1 MSEYFCGFNKV
12 ITLRLAKIHDMK
24 KITTFLLGLSA
35 PFYFA
40 QQAGDLVS
48 AEQKLDLTP
57 QGVVNFIANNLG
69 EQNAP
74 DFVSYLNSF
83 NVGLKGYKITYYT
96 KNEKNVLV
104 KATGLL
110 MYPKVGFKLST
121 VVSDHGT
128 TDSRHNVPSN
138 FKGALTA
145 GFVVELSYVLNGYI
159 LMAPDYVGMGT
170 GEGTHPYVDY
180 ATEAGATIDFI
191 TAANKALA
199 QLNVKRYDEYFLA
212 GYSQGAHAAMSTLKR
227 LSISNPNNIQ
237 FKYAYM
243 GDGPYDFSGVTLQK
257 GVLEKDI
264 YPFTAFLANV
274 LHSCNTTG
282 YQTYNTG
289 ISEVISAEYLDK
301 YNYHVVQ
308 DNGGL
313 LWGPV
318 IWRKLFTSSFVND
331 VTNNP
336 NNKLRQCMKPKDVYD
351 WYNKTPMTLGHSTV
365 DLAIPPENTSK
376 TIDVQRGYYPWWDL
390 NKYKLDSFYWG
401 PIGHVGGIVPFT
413 LASNAKFNTL
423 RSGGLLNQWA
433 IAGSIF
439 GKQSAATP
447 SETASLF
454 PSQIKPDL
462 GNMQLVEITDFNQ
475 EKAASRS
482 ANERS
487 LSSLK
492 DGVYLLKV
500 SENNENKML
509 PYIKSTPKE
518 IPENEIIQ
526 SESKGI
532 LQLKIDQEE
541 LSAVYIFDENKTLIR
556 TVTKEQYQQ
565 NGGISLQDLETKNYI
580 FEVATPFYNLQFNK
594 AISNPTSE
602 NTTDIFT
609 QNRQIKV
616 KASNDIKSINI
627 YSISGAQIVQQEI
640 NKPIFES
647 RSLEP
652 GVYVVQVTLA
662 NGKVINKKIKL

>member
-282 YQTYNTG
+282 YQTYNTD
-289 ISEVISAEYLDK
+289 ISEVISAEYLDR

-318 IWRKLFTSSFVND
+318 IWRKLFTTSFVND

-447 SETASLF
+447 SETAFLS

-565 NGGISLQDLETKNYI
+565 NGGISLRDLETKNYI

-652 GVYVVQVTLA
+652 GAYVVQVTLA
-662 NGKVINKKIKL
+662 NGKVISKKIKL

>member
-1 MSEYFCGFNKV
+1 
-12 ITLRLAKIHDMK
+12 MK
-24 KITTFLLGLSA
+24 KITTFLLSLTA

-40 QQAGDLVS
+40 QQAGDVIS

-57 QGVVNFIANNLG
+57 QGVISFIASNLG
-69 EQNAP
+69 NQDAP
-74 DFVSYLNSF
+74 EFASYLNSF

-96 KNEKNVLV
+96 KNENNVLV

-110 MYPKVGFKLST
+110 MYPNVQFKLST

-170 GEGTHPYVDY
+170 GDGVHPYVDY

-191 TAANKALA
+191 TAANKVLT
-199 QLNVKRYDEYFLA
+199 QLNIKRYDEYFLA

-227 LSISNPNNIQ
+227 LSISNPNNIK

-243 GDGPYDFSGVTLQK
+243 GDGPYDFSGVTLNK

-264 YPFTAFLANV
+264 YPFTSFLANV
-274 LHSCNTTG
+274 LHTCNNTG
-282 YQTYNTG
+282 YKTYSND

-318 IWRKLFTSSFVND
+318 IWRNLFTANFVSD

-336 NNKLRQCMKPKDVYD
+336 NNKLRQCLKPKDVYD

-401 PIGHVGGIVPFT
+401 PIGHVGGILPFT

-423 RSGGLLNQWA
+423 RSGGLLNEWA
-433 IAGSIF
+433 IAGSVF
-439 GKQSAATP
+439 GRQSTEKS
-447 SETASLF
+447 SEKPIVLS
-454 PSQIKPDL
+454 SQIKPDL
-462 GNMQLVEITDFNQ
+462 GTMKLTEITDFNQ
-475 EKAASRS
+475 EKAKSRT
-482 ANERS
+482 ADNRN
-487 LSSLK
+487 LATLK

-500 SENNENKML
+500 SENNKDKII
-509 PYIKSTPKE
+509 PYIKNTPQKVN
-518 IPENEIIQ
+518 ENEIIQ
-526 SESKGI
+526 SATPSV
-532 LQLKIDQEE
+532 LQLKVDQAE
-541 LSAVYIFDENKTLIR
+541 LSSVNIFDENKTLI
-556 TVTKEQYQQ
+556 KSISKKQYHEA
-565 NGGISLQDLETKNYI
+565 GGINVEDLENKNYT
-580 FEVATPFYNLQFNK
+580 FEVVTPYYNLQFDK
-594 AISNPTSE
+594 AVGGKPFSE
-602 NTTDIFT
+602 NNADIFS
-609 QNRQIKV
+609 QKQQIIA
-616 KASNDIKSINI
+616 KAGSDIKNISI
-627 YSISGAQIVQQEI
+627 YSISGSLVIQQEV
-640 NKPIFES
+640 NKPLFES
-647 RSLEP
+647 RSLES
-652 GVYVVQVTLA
+652 GIYLIQIILS
-662 NGKVINKKIKL
+662 NGKVINKKVKL

>member
-1 MSEYFCGFNKV
+1 
-12 ITLRLAKIHDMK
+12 MK
-24 KITTFLLGLSA
+24 KITTFLLSLTA

-40 QQAGDLVS
+40 QQAGDVVS

-57 QGVVNFIANNLG
+57 QGVINFIANNLG
-69 EQNAP
+69 DQNAP
-74 DFVSYLNSF
+74 EFANYLNSF
-83 NVGLKGYKITYYT
+83 NIGLKGYKITYYT
-96 KNEKNVLV
+96 KNENNVLV

-110 MYPKVGFKLST
+110 MYPNVPFKLST

-170 GEGTHPYVDY
+170 GDGTHPYVDY

-191 TAANKALA
+191 TAANKVLA
-199 QLNVKRYDEYFLA
+199 QLNIKRYDEYFLA

-227 LSISNPNNIQ
+227 LSISNPGNIK

-243 GDGPYDFSGVTLQK
+243 GDGPYDFSGVTLNK

-264 YPFTAFLANV
+264 YPFTSFLANV
-274 LHSCNTTG
+274 LHTCNNTG
-282 YQTYNTG
+282 YKTYNND

-318 IWRKLFTSSFVND
+318 IWRKLFTTSFVND
-331 VTNNP
+331 VTNNS
-336 NNKLRQCMKPKDVYD
+336 NNKLRLCMKPKDVYD

-376 TIDVQRGYYPWWDL
+376 TIEVQRGYYPWWDL

-401 PIGHVGGIVPFT
+401 PLGHVGGILPFT

-423 RSGGLLNQWA
+423 RSGGLLNEWA

-439 GKQSAATP
+439 GKQPEKTSENP
-447 SETASLF
+447 SLLS
-454 PSQIKPDL
+454 SQIKPDL
-462 GNMQLVEITDFNQ
+462 GSMQLVEITDFNK
-475 EKAASRS
+475 EKAQSRT
-482 ANERS
+482 ADDQN
-487 LSSLK
+487 LSTLK

-500 SENNENKML
+500 SENNENKII
-509 PYIKSTPKE
+509 PYIKNTPQE
-518 IPENEIIQ
+518 VTENEIVQ
-526 SESKGI
+526 SVNASL
-532 LQLKIDQEE
+532 LQLKVDQEE
-541 LSAVYIFDENKTLIR
+541 LTAVHIFDENKTMI
-556 TVTKEQYQQ
+556 KSISKKQYRET
-565 NGGISLQDLETKNYI
+565 GGINIQNLESKNYT
-580 FEVATPFYNLQFNK
+580 FEVVTPYYNLQFSK
-594 AISNPTSE
+594 SVGGTISSE
-602 NTTDIFT
+602 NSTNIYT
-609 QNRQIKV
+609 QRQQIV
-616 KASNDIKSINI
+616 AASTNDIKNITI
-627 YSISGAQIVQQEI
+627 YSISGSLIVQQNV
-640 NKPIFES
+640 NKPVFES
-647 RSLEP
+647 RNLES
-652 GVYVVQVTLA
+652 GVYLVQVTLS
-662 NGKVINKKIKL
+662 NERIISKKVKL

>member
-1 MSEYFCGFNKV
+1 
-12 ITLRLAKIHDMK
+12 MK
-24 KITTFLLGLSA
+24 KITTLFLGLAA
-35 PFYFA
+35 PFYFS

-57 QGVVNFIANNLG
+57 QGVANFIANNLG

-96 KNEKNVLV
+96 KNENNNLV

-110 MYPKVGFKLST
+110 MYPNVGFKLST

-159 LMAPDYVGMGT
+159 LMAPDYVGMGD
-170 GEGTHPYVDY
+170 GEGVHPYVDY
-180 ATEAGATIDFI
+180 ATEAGATLDFI
-191 TAANKALA
+191 TAANKALV
-199 QLNVKRYDEYFLA
+199 QLGVKRYDEYFLA

-227 LSISNPNNIQ
+227 LSISNPGNLK

-257 GVLEKDI
+257 GIIEKNI
-264 YPFTAFLANV
+264 YPFTAFIANV
-274 LHSCNTTG
+274 VNSCNNTG
-282 YQTYNTG
+282 YKIYNNN

-318 IWRKLFTSSFVND
+318 VWRKLFTDSFVNNA
-331 VTNNP
+331 TNDP
-336 NNKLRQCMKPKDVYD
+336 NHVLRQCLKPKDVYD

-390 NKYKLDSFYWG
+390 NKYKLESFYWG
-401 PIGHVGGIVPFT
+401 PLGHVGGILPFT

-423 RSGGLLNQWA
+423 RSGGLLNEWA
-433 IAGSIF
+433 IAGSVF
-439 GKQSAATP
+439 GKQSASTSSKP
-447 SETASLF
+447 HPLSS
-454 PSQIKPDL
+454 SQIKPDL
-462 GNMQLVEITDFNQ
+462 GTMQLIEITDFNK

-482 ANERS
+482 AVGRS

-500 SENNENKML
+500 SENSENKMI
-509 PYIKSTPKE
+509 PYIKNTPKE
-518 IPENEIIQ
+518 IAENEIVQ
-526 SESKGI
+526 SEINDI
-532 LQLKIDQEE
+532 LKLKIDQNE
-541 LSAVYIFDENKTLIR
+541 LSSVNIFDSNKTLIK
-556 TVTKEQYQQ
+556 TISKEQYQE
-565 NGGISLQDLETKNYI
+565 NGGISLQDLDHQNYT
-580 FEVATPFYNLQFNK
+580 FELVTPYYSLQFNK
-594 AISNPTSE
+594 AAGNRISESNG
-602 NTTDIFT
+602 DIFT
-609 QNRQIKV
+609 QSRQIKA
-616 KASNDIKSINI
+616 KASNGIKNISI
-627 YSISGAQIVQQEI
+627 YSISGSLILQQEV
-640 NKPIFES
+640 NNPQFES
-647 RSLEP
+647 RSLES
-652 GVYVVQVTLA
+652 GVYLVQMTLA
-662 NGKVINKKIKL
+662 NGKIINKKIKLTP

>member
-1 MSEYFCGFNKV
+1 
-12 ITLRLAKIHDMK
+12 MK
-24 KITTFLLGLSA
+24 KIATFLLSLTA

-40 QQAGDLVS
+40 QQAGDVVS

-57 QGVVNFIANNLG
+57 QGVINFIANNLG
-69 EQNAP
+69 GQNAP
-74 DFVSYLNSF
+74 EFADYLNSF
-83 NVGLKGYKITYYT
+83 NIGLKGYKITYYT
-96 KNEKNVLV
+96 KNENNVLV

-110 MYPKVGFKLST
+110 MYPNVPFKLST

-191 TAANKALA
+191 TAANKVLA
-199 QLNVKRYDEYFLA
+199 ELNIKRYDEYFLA

-227 LSISNPNNIQ
+227 LSISNPGNIK

-243 GDGPYDFSGVTLQK
+243 GDGPYDFSGLTLNK

-264 YPFTAFLANV
+264 YPFTSFLANV
-274 LHSCNTTG
+274 LHTCNNTG
-282 YQTYNTG
+282 YKTYNND

-301 YNYHVVQ
+301 YSYHVVQ

-318 IWRKLFTSSFVND
+318 IWRKLFTTSFVND

-401 PIGHVGGIVPFT
+401 PLGHVGGILPFT
-413 LASNAKFNTL
+413 LASNAKFNML
-423 RSGGLLNQWA
+423 RSGGLLNEWA

-439 GKQSAATP
+439 GKQSEKTAEKP
-447 SETASLF
+447 SLLS
-454 PSQIKPDL
+454 SQIKPDL
-462 GNMQLVEITDFNQ
+462 GSMQLVEITDFNK
-475 EKAASRS
+475 EKAQSRT
-482 ANERS
+482 ADDQN
-487 LSSLK
+487 LSDLK

-500 SENNENKML
+500 SENNENKII
-509 PYIKSTPKE
+509 PYIKNTPKE
-518 IPENEIIQ
+518 VAENEIIQ
-526 SESKGI
+526 SVNASI
-532 LQLKIDQEE
+532 LQLKVDQDE
-541 LSAVYIFDENKTLIR
+541 LTAVNIFDENKTLIR
-556 TVTKEQYQQ
+556 SISSKQYREA
-565 NGGISLQDLETKNYI
+565 GGINIQDLENKNYT
-580 FEVATPFYNLQFNK
+580 FEVVTPYYNLQFSK
-594 AISNPTSE
+594 SAGGILSPE
-602 NTTDIFT
+602 NSTDIYA
-609 QNRQIKV
+609 QKQQIV
-616 KASNDIKSINI
+616 ARSGNDIKKISI
-627 YSISGAQIVQQEI
+627 YTISGSLIVQQEI
-640 NKPIFES
+640 NKPVFES
-647 RSLEP
+647 GNLES
-652 GVYVVQVTLA
+652 GVYLVQVTLS
-662 NGKVINKKIKL
+662 NGKTISKKIKL

>member
-1 MSEYFCGFNKV
+1 M
-12 ITLRLAKIHDMK
+12 R
-24 KITTFLLGLSA
+24 KITTFLLGLTA
-35 PFYFA
+35 PFYFS
-40 QQAGDLVS
+40 QQAGDVVS

-57 QGVVNFIANNLG
+57 QGVINFISYNLG
-69 EQNAP
+69 DQDAP
-74 DFVSYLNSF
+74 EFASYLNSF

-96 KNEKNVLV
+96 KNENNVLV

-110 MYPKVGFKLST
+110 MYPNVPFKLST

-128 TDSRHNVPSN
+128 TDSRNNVPSN

-170 GEGTHPYVDY
+170 GDGVHPYVDY

-191 TAANKALA
+191 TAANKVLS
-199 QLNVKRYDEYFLA
+199 QQGIKRYDEYFLA

-227 LSISNPNNIQ
+227 LSISNPNNIK

-243 GDGPYDFSGVTLQK
+243 GDGPYDFSGVTLNK

-264 YPFTAFLANV
+264 YPFTSFLANV
-274 LHSCNTTG
+274 LHTCNNTG
-282 YQTYNTG
+282 YKTYNNN

-318 IWRKLFTSSFVND
+318 IWRKLFTTNFVND

-376 TIDVQRGYYPWWDL
+376 TIDVQRGYYAWWDL

-401 PIGHVGGIVPFT
+401 PLGHVGGILPFT

-423 RSGGLLNQWA
+423 RSGGLLNEWA

-439 GKQSAATP
+439 GKQSAEKT
-447 SETASLF
+447 SEKPVLLS
-454 PSQIKPDL
+454 SQIKPDL
-462 GNMQLVEITDFNQ
+462 GNMQLVEITDFNK
-475 EKAASRS
+475 EKAQSRTASEQ
-482 ANERS
+482 N
-487 LSSLK
+487 LSTLK

-500 SENNENKML
+500 SENNENKII
-509 PYIKSTPKE
+509 PYIKNTPKE
-518 IPENEIIQ
+518 VPENEIIQ
-526 SESKGI
+526 SANSSV
-532 LQLKIDQEE
+532 LQLKVNQDE
-541 LSAVYIFDENKTLIR
+541 LTVVNVFDENKTLI
-556 TVTKEQYQQ
+556 KSISQKQYREA
-565 NGGISLQDLETKNYI
+565 GGINVQDLENKNYT
-580 FEVATPFYNLQFNK
+580 FEVVTLYYNLQFSK
-594 AISNPTSE
+594 AIGGTLSSE
-602 NTTDIFT
+602 NNADIFT
-609 QNRQIKV
+609 QKQQIIA
-616 KASNDIKSINI
+616 KAGNDIKNISI
-627 YSISGAQIVQQEI
+627 YSISGALIVQQEV
-640 NKPIFES
+640 NRPQFES
-647 RSLEP
+647 RNLEP
-652 GVYVVQVTLA
+652 GIYLVQVTLS
-662 NGKVINKKIKL
+662 NGKVINKKVKL

>member
-1 MSEYFCGFNKV
+1 
-12 ITLRLAKIHDMK
+12 MK
-24 KITTFLLGLSA
+24 KITTFLLGITA

-40 QQAGDLVS
+40 QQAGDVVS

-57 QGVVNFIANNLG
+57 QGVINFISNNLG
-69 EQNAP
+69 DQDAP
-74 DFVSYLNSF
+74 EFAGYLNSF

-96 KNEKNVLV
+96 KNENNVLV

-110 MYPKVGFKLST
+110 MYPNVGFKLST

-128 TDSRHNVPSN
+128 TDSRNNVPSN

-170 GEGTHPYVDY
+170 GDGVHPYVDY

-191 TAANKALA
+191 TAANKVLG
-199 QLNVKRYDEYFLA
+199 QLGVKRYDEYFLA

-227 LSISNPNNIQ
+227 LSISNPNNIK

-243 GDGPYDFSGVTLQK
+243 GDGPYDFSGVTLNK

-264 YPFTAFLANV
+264 YPFTSFLANV
-274 LHSCNTTG
+274 LHTCNNTG
-282 YQTYNTG
+282 YKTYNSN

-318 IWRKLFTSSFVND
+318 IWRKLFTTSFVND

-401 PIGHVGGIVPFT
+401 PLGHVGGILPFT

-423 RSGGLLNQWA
+423 RSGGLLNEWA

-439 GKQSAATP
+439 GKQPAEKTSEKP
-447 SETASLF
+447 SLLS
-454 PSQIKPDL
+454 SQIKPDL
-462 GNMQLVEITDFNQ
+462 GSMQLVEITDFNKENTQ
-475 EKAASRS
+475 SRT
-482 ANERS
+482 ANERN
-487 LSSLK
+487 LSTLK

-500 SENNENKML
+500 SENNENKVI
-509 PYIKSTPKE
+509 PYIKNTPKE
-518 IPENEIIQ
+518 IAENEIVQ
-526 SESKGI
+526 SATSSL
-532 LQLKIDQEE
+532 LQLKVDQDE
-541 LSAVYIFDENKTLIR
+541 LTAVNIFDENKTLVKSISQ
-556 TVTKEQYQQ
+556 KQYREA
-565 NGGISLQDLETKNYI
+565 GGINVQDMENKNYI
-580 FEVATPFYNLQFNK
+580 FEVVTPYYNLQFNK
-594 AISNPTSE
+594 AIGSTLSAE
-602 NTTDIFT
+602 NMTDIYS
-609 QNRQIKV
+609 QRQQIIAKSV
-616 KASNDIKSINI
+616 NDIKNISI
-627 YSISGAQIVQQEI
+627 YSISGALIVQQEV
-640 NKPIFES
+640 NKPLFES
-647 RSLEP
+647 RNLES
-652 GVYVVQVTLA
+652 GVYLVQITLS
-662 NGKVINKKIKL
+662 NGKVINKKVKL

>member
-1 MSEYFCGFNKV
+1 
-12 ITLRLAKIHDMK
+12 MK
-24 KITTFLLGLSA
+24 KITTFLIGLTA

-110 MYPKVGFKLST
+110 MYPNVGFKLST

-145 GFVVELSYVLNGYI
+145 GFVMELSYVLNGYI

-170 GEGTHPYVDY
+170 GEGIHPYVDY

-227 LSISNPNNIQ
+227 LSVSNPDNIK

-243 GDGPYDFSGVTLQK
+243 GDGPYDMSETTLKK

-264 YPFTAFLANV
+264 YPFSSFLANV
-274 LHSCNTTG
+274 LHSCNNTG
-282 YQTYNTG
+282 YQTYTND
-289 ISEVISAEYLDK
+289 ISEVISAEYLDR

-318 IWRKLFTSSFVND
+318 IWRKLFTANFVND

-336 NNKLRQCMKPKDVYD
+336 NHTFRQCLKPKDVYD

-433 IAGSIF
+433 IAGSLF
-439 GKQSAATP
+439 GKQATATP
-447 SETASLF
+447 TEEPTLSS
-454 PSQIKPDL
+454 SQIKPDL
-462 GNMQLVEITDFNQ
+462 GNMQLLEITDFNK
-475 EKAASRS
+475 EKAVNRS
-482 ANERS
+482 AGERS
-487 LSSLK
+487 LSSLN

-500 SENNENKML
+500 LENNENKMI
-509 PYIKSTPKE
+509 PYIKATPKE
-518 IPENEIIQ
+518 IAENEIVQ
-526 SESKGI
+526 SENNAV
-532 LQLKIDQEE
+532 LKLKTNQDE
-541 LSAVYIFDENKTLIR
+541 LSAVYIFDEDKNLVKT
-556 TVTKEQYQQ
+556 VSKEQYRQT
-565 NGGISLQDLETKNYI
+565 GGISLQDLENKNYT
-580 FEVATPFYNLQFNK
+580 FEVATPFYNLQFTK
-594 AISNPTSE
+594 AISGQMPE
-602 NTTDIFT
+602 NNTDIFT

-616 KASNDIKSINI
+616 KANTDIKKISI
-627 YSISGAQIVQQEI
+627 YSISGALVIQQEV
-640 NKPIFES
+640 NKPVFES
-647 RSLEP
+647 SSLES
-652 GVYVVQVTLA
+652 GVYVVQLNLV
-662 NGKVINKKIKL
+662 NGKNIHKKVKL

>member
-1 MSEYFCGFNKV
+1 
-12 ITLRLAKIHDMK
+12 MK
-24 KITTFLLGLSA
+24 KITTFLLGLTA

-57 QGVVNFIANNLG
+57 QGVINFIANNLG

-74 DFVSYLNSF
+74 DFVGYLNGF

-96 KNEKNVLV
+96 KNENNVLV

-110 MYPKVGFKLST
+110 MYPNVGYKLST

-128 TDSRHNVPSN
+128 TDSRQNVPSN

-170 GEGTHPYVDY
+170 GDGVHPYVDY
-180 ATEAGATIDFI
+180 ATEAGATIDFV
-191 TAANKALA
+191 TAANKVLA
-199 QLNVKRYDEYFLA
+199 QLGVKRYDEYFLA

-227 LSISNPNNIQ
+227 LSVSNPSNLK

-274 LHSCNTTG
+274 LHSCNNTG
-282 YQTYNTG
+282 YKTYTND

-318 IWRKLFTSSFVND
+318 IWRKLFTNNFIND

-401 PIGHVGGIVPFT
+401 PIGHVGGIVPFV

-433 IAGSIF
+433 IAGSVF
-439 GKQSAATP
+439 GKQ
-447 SETASLF
+447 TASNPHTETTPLSS
-454 PSQIKPDL
+454 SQIQPDL
-462 GNMQLVEITDFNQ
+462 GNMELIEITDMNK
-475 EKAASRS
+475 EKATSKS
-482 ANERS
+482 ATDRS
-487 LSSLK
+487 LASLK

-500 SENNENKML
+500 SENNENKMI
-509 PYIKSTPKE
+509 PYIKNTPK
-518 IPENEIIQ
+518 IIAENEIVQ
-526 SESKGI
+526 SESNAVLK
-532 LQLKIDQEE
+532 LKINEDE
-541 LSAVYIFDENKTLIR
+541 LSSVYIFDADKNLVKTIS
-556 TVTKEQYQQ
+556 KEQYQE
-565 NGGISLQDLETKNYI
+565 NGGINLQDLENKSYT

-594 AISNPTSE
+594 ALDKGISGAIP
-602 NTTDIFT
+602 DIFT
-609 QNRQIKV
+609 QNRQIK
-616 KASNDIKSINI
+616 ARAHNGIKNISIYN
-627 YSISGAQIVQQEI
+627 ISGALILQQEI
-640 NKPIFES
+640 NKPEFTS
-647 RSLEP
+647 GDLEA
-652 GVYVVQVTLA
+652 GVYVIQATLS
-662 NGKVINKKIKL
+662 NGKTINKKVKL

>member
-1 MSEYFCGFNKV
+1 
-12 ITLRLAKIHDMK
+12 MK
-24 KITTFLLGLSA
+24 KITTFLLGLTA

-40 QQAGDLVS
+40 QQAGDVVS

-57 QGVVNFIANNLG
+57 QGVISFIANNLG
-69 EQNAP
+69 DQNAP
-74 DFVSYLNSF
+74 EFSNYLNGF

-96 KNEKNVLV
+96 KNENNVLV

-110 MYPKVGFKLST
+110 MYPNVPFKLST

-128 TDSRHNVPSN
+128 TDSRNNVPSN
-138 FKGALTA
+138 FKGTLTA

-170 GEGTHPYVDY
+170 GDGTHPYVDY

-191 TAANKALA
+191 TAANKVLA
-199 QLNVKRYDEYFLA
+199 QLNIKRYDEYFLA

-227 LSISNPNNIQ
+227 LSISNPNNIK

-243 GDGPYDFSGVTLQK
+243 GDGPYDFSGVTLNK

-264 YPFTAFLANV
+264 YPFTSFLANV
-274 LHSCNTTG
+274 LHTCNNTG
-282 YQTYNTG
+282 YKTYNNN

-318 IWRKLFTSSFVND
+318 IWRKLFTTSFVND

-336 NNKLRQCMKPKDVYD
+336 NNKLRLCMKPKDVYD

-376 TIDVQRGYYPWWDL
+376 TIEVQRGYYPWWDL

-401 PIGHVGGIVPFT
+401 PLGHVGGILPFT

-423 RSGGLLNQWA
+423 RSGGLLNEWA

-439 GKQSAATP
+439 GKQSTVKTTEQPALLT
-447 SETASLF
+447 
-454 PSQIKPDL
+454 SQIKPDL
-462 GNMQLVEITDFNQ
+462 GNMQLLDIKDFNT
-475 EKAASRS
+475 EKVQSRTAVDKNLS
-482 ANERS
+482 A
-487 LSSLK
+487 LK

-500 SENNENKML
+500 LENNENKII
-509 PYIKSTPKE
+509 PYIKNTPQE
-518 IPENEIIQ
+518 VAENEIVQ
-526 SESKGI
+526 SVNASV
-532 LQLKIDQEE
+532 LRLKVDQEE
-541 LSAVYIFDENKTLIR
+541 LTAVHIFDENKTLI
-556 TVTKEQYQQ
+556 KSISPKQYDEA
-565 NGGISLQDLETKNYI
+565 GGINVQDLENKNYT
-580 FEVATPFYNLQFNK
+580 FEVVTPYYNLQFNK
-594 AISNPTSE
+594 AVGGTPSAESN
-602 NTTDIFT
+602 TDIYA
-609 QNRQIKV
+609 QKQQIV
-616 KASNDIKSINI
+616 ARSASDIKNISIYN
-627 YSISGAQIVQQEI
+627 ISGALIIQQEV
-640 NKPIFES
+640 NKPLFES
-647 RSLEP
+647 RNLES
-652 GVYVVQVTLA
+652 GIYVVQATLS
-662 NGKVINKKIKL
+662 NGKMINKKVKL

>member
-1 MSEYFCGFNKV
+1 
-12 ITLRLAKIHDMK
+12 MK
-24 KITTFLLGLSA
+24 KITTFLLSLTAS
-35 PFYFA
+35 FYFA
-40 QQAGDLVS
+40 QQAGDVVS

-57 QGVVNFIANNLG
+57 QGVINFMANNLG

-74 DFVSYLNSF
+74 EFSSYLSSF

-96 KNEKNVLV
+96 KNENNILV

-110 MYPKVGFKLST
+110 MYPNVPFKLST

-128 TDSRHNVPSN
+128 TDSRYNVPSN

-170 GEGTHPYVDY
+170 GDGVHPYVDY

-191 TAANKALA
+191 TAANKVLA
-199 QLNVKRYDEYFLA
+199 QLNIKRYDEYFLA

-227 LSISNPNNIQ
+227 LSISNPDNIK

-243 GDGPYDFSGVTLQK
+243 GDGPYDFSGVTLNK
-257 GVLEKDI
+257 GILEKEF
-264 YPFTAFLANV
+264 YPFTSFVANV
-274 LHSCNTTG
+274 LNSCNNTG
-282 YQTYNTG
+282 YKTYNND

-318 IWRKLFTSSFVND
+318 IWRKLFTGSFVND

-336 NNKLRQCMKPKDVYD
+336 NNKLRQCLKPKDVYD

-401 PIGHVGGIVPFT
+401 PLGHVGGILPFT
-413 LASNAKFNTL
+413 LASNAKFNVL
-423 RSGGLLNQWA
+423 RSGGLLNEWA

-439 GKQSAATP
+439 GKQNAEKT
-447 SETASLF
+447 SEKPALF
-454 PSQIKPDL
+454 SSQIKPDL
-462 GNMQLVEITDFNQ
+462 GKMQLLEITDFNQ
-475 EKAASRS
+475 EKTQKKTADNRNLAT
-482 ANERS
+482 
-487 LSSLK
+487 LK

-500 SENNENKML
+500 LENNESKII
-509 PYIKSTPKE
+509 PYIKNTPKQVA
-518 IPENEIIQ
+518 ENEIIQ
-526 SESKGI
+526 SATPSV
-532 LQLKIDQEE
+532 LQLKVDQDE
-541 LSAVYIFDENKTLIR
+541 LSSVNIFDENKSLI
-556 TVTKEQYQQ
+556 KSISQKQYREA
-565 NGGISLQDLETKNYI
+565 GGIDVQDLENKNYT
-580 FEVATPFYNLQFNK
+580 FEVVTHYYNLQFSK
-594 AISNPTSE
+594 AIGGTSSSE
-602 NTTDIFT
+602 NNADIFA
-609 QNRQIKV
+609 QKQQIIA
-616 KASNDIKSINI
+616 KAGNGIKNISI
-627 YSISGAQIVQQEI
+627 YSISGSLILQQEI
-640 NKPIFES
+640 NQPLFES
-647 RSLEP
+647 RSLES
-652 GVYVVQVTLA
+652 GVYLVQITLS
-662 NGKVINKKIKL
+662 NGKVINKKVKL

>member
-1 MSEYFCGFNKV
+1 
-12 ITLRLAKIHDMK
+12 MK
-24 KITTFLLGLSA
+24 KITTFLLGLTA

-40 QQAGDLVS
+40 QQAGDVVS

-57 QGVVNFIANNLG
+57 QDVINFIANNLG

-74 DFVSYLNSF
+74 DFASYLNSF

-96 KNEKNVLV
+96 KNENNVLV

-110 MYPKVGFKLST
+110 MYPNVGYKLST

-128 TDSRHNVPSN
+128 TDSRQNVPSN

-170 GEGTHPYVDY
+170 GDGVHPYVDY
-180 ATEAGATIDFI
+180 ATEAGATIDFV
-191 TAANKALA
+191 TAANKVLA
-199 QLNVKRYDEYFLA
+199 QLGIKRYDEYFLA

-227 LSISNPNNIQ
+227 LSISNPTNLK

-243 GDGPYDFSGVTLQK
+243 GDGPYDFSGVTLNK
-257 GVLEKDI
+257 GVLEKDF
-264 YPFTAFLANV
+264 YPFTSFLANV
-274 LHSCNTTG
+274 LHTCNNTG
-282 YQTYNTG
+282 FKTYNTD

-318 IWRKLFTSSFVND
+318 IWKKLFTNNFIND
-331 VTNNP
+331 VTNNQ
-336 NNKLRQCMKPKDVYD
+336 NNKLRLCMKPKDVYD

-376 TIDVQRGYYPWWDL
+376 TIDVQRGYYAWWDL

-401 PIGHVGGIVPFT
+401 PIGHVGGILPFT

-439 GKQSAATP
+439 GKQAANNTDQETP
-447 SETASLF
+447 SLYS
-454 PSQIKPDL
+454 SQIKPQL
-462 GNMQLVEITDFNQ
+462 GNMELLEITDFNK
-475 EKAASRS
+475 EKAVSRS
-482 ANERS
+482 TANRS
-487 LSSLK
+487 LSSLE

-500 SENNENKML
+500 SENNESKMI
-509 PYIKSTPKE
+509 PYIKNTPKE
-518 IPENEIIQ
+518 VAENEIVQ
-526 SESKGI
+526 SESTA
-532 LQLKIDQEE
+532 LLKLKVNQDE
-541 LSAVYIFDENKTLIR
+541 LSSINIFDENKSLVK
-556 TVTKEQYQQ
+556 TVSKDQYQE
-565 NGGISLQDLETKNYI
+565 NGGISLQNLASQKYT
-580 FEVATPFYNLQFNK
+580 FEVVTSYYNLQFSK
-594 AISNPTSE
+594 SIGKPSE
-602 NTTDIFT
+602 NNADIFT
-609 QNRQIKV
+609 QNRQIK
-616 KASNDIKSINI
+616 ARANNDIKNISIYN
-627 YSISGAQIVQQEI
+627 ISGALILQQEV
-640 NKPIFES
+640 NALQFES
-647 RSLEP
+647 RGLES
-652 GVYVVQVTLA
+652 GVYVVQVTLS
-662 NGKVINKKIKL
+662 NGKTINKKVKL

>member
-1 MSEYFCGFNKV
+1 
-12 ITLRLAKIHDMK
+12 MK
-24 KITTFLLGLSA
+24 KITTFLIGLTA

-96 KNEKNVLV
+96 KNENNVLV

-110 MYPKVGFKLST
+110 MYPNVGFKLST

-227 LSISNPNNIQ
+227 LSISNPDNIK
-237 FKYAYM
+237 FRYAYM
-243 GDGPYDFSGVTLQK
+243 GDGPYDMSETTLKK

-264 YPFTAFLANV
+264 YPFSSFLANV
-274 LHSCNTTG
+274 LHSCNNTG
-282 YQTYNTG
+282 YQAYTND

-318 IWRKLFTSSFVND
+318 IWRKLFTTNFVND

-336 NNKLRQCMKPKDVYD
+336 NHKFRQCLKPKDVYD

-439 GKQSAATP
+439 GKQAATTP
-447 SETASLF
+447 KEEPTLSS
-454 PSQIKPDL
+454 SQIKPDL
-462 GNMQLVEITDFNQ
+462 GNMQLLEITDFNK
-475 EKAASRS
+475 EKTEKRS
-482 ANERS
+482 AGERS

-500 SENNENKML
+500 SENNENKII
-509 PYIKSTPKE
+509 PYIKATPKE
-518 IPENEIIQ
+518 IAENEIVQ
-526 SESKGI
+526 SENNAV
-532 LQLKIDQEE
+532 LKLKTDQEE
-541 LSAVYIFDENKTLIR
+541 LTAVYIFDENKNLVK
-556 TVTKEQYQQ
+556 TVSNEQYRET
-565 NGGISLQDLETKNYI
+565 GGISLQDLEGKNYT
-580 FEVATPFYNLQFNK
+580 FEVATPFYNLQFRK
-594 AISNPTSE
+594 AISGQITESN
-602 NTTDIFT
+602 TDIFT

-616 KASNDIKSINI
+616 KANSDIRNISI
-627 YSISGAQIVQQEI
+627 YSISGALVVQQEI
-640 NKPIFES
+640 NKPVFES
-647 RSLEP
+647 SSLES
-652 GVYVVQVTLA
+652 GVYVVQLTLT
-662 NGKVINKKIKL
+662 NGKIIHKKVKL

>member
-1 MSEYFCGFNKV
+1 
-12 ITLRLAKIHDMK
+12 MK
-24 KITTFLLGLSA
+24 KITTFLLSLTA

-40 QQAGDLVS
+40 QQAGDVVS

-69 EQNAP
+69 DQNAP
-74 DFVSYLNSF
+74 EFSNYLNSF
-83 NVGLKGYKITYYT
+83 NIGLKGYKITYYT
-96 KNEKNVLV
+96 KNENNVLV

-110 MYPKVGFKLST
+110 MYPNVPFKLST

-128 TDSRHNVPSN
+128 TDSRNNVPSN

-191 TAANKALA
+191 TAANKVLA
-199 QLNVKRYDEYFLA
+199 QLNIKRYDEYFLA

-227 LSISNPNNIQ
+227 LSISNPNNIK

-243 GDGPYDFSGVTLQK
+243 GDGPYDFSGVTLNK

-264 YPFTAFLANV
+264 YPFTSFLANV
-274 LHSCNTTG
+274 LHTCNNTG
-282 YQTYNTG
+282 YKTYNND

-301 YNYHVVQ
+301 YNYHVIQ

-318 IWRKLFTSSFVND
+318 LWRKLFTTSFVND
-331 VTNNP
+331 VTNNL
-336 NNKLRQCMKPKDVYD
+336 NNKLRLCMKPKDVYD
-351 WYNKTPMTLGHSTV
+351 WYNKTPMTLGHSTI

-401 PIGHVGGIVPFT
+401 PLGHVGGILPFT

-423 RSGGLLNQWA
+423 RSGGLLNEWA

-439 GKQSAATP
+439 GKQSVETTTEKP
-447 SETASLF
+447 SFLS
-454 PSQIKPDL
+454 SQIKPEL
-462 GNMQLVEITDFNQ
+462 GTMQLVEITDFNK
-475 EKAASRS
+475 EKAQSRMAGDYS
-482 ANERS
+482 S

-500 SENNENKML
+500 SENNENTII
-509 PYIKSTPKE
+509 PYIKNTPKE
-518 IPENEIIQ
+518 VAENEIVQ
-526 SESKGI
+526 SMNASV
-532 LQLKIDQEE
+532 LQLKVNQDE
-541 LSAVYIFDENKTLIR
+541 LTAVNIFDENKTLVKSISQ
-556 TVTKEQYQQ
+556 KQYHEA
-565 NGGISLQDLETKNYI
+565 GGINIQDLENKNYT
-580 FEVATPFYNLQFNK
+580 FEVVTPYYNLQFSK
-594 AISNPTSE
+594 AVGGTLSPE
-602 NTTDIFT
+602 NSTDIYT
-609 QNRQIKV
+609 QRQQIVAKS
-616 KASNDIKSINI
+616 SNDIKNISI
-627 YSISGAQIVQQEI
+627 YSISGALIIQQEV
-640 NKPIFES
+640 NKPVFES
-647 RSLEP
+647 RNLDP
-652 GVYVVQVTLA
+652 GVYLVQITLS
-662 NGKVINKKIKL
+662 NGKVINKKVKL

>member
-1 MSEYFCGFNKV
+1 
-12 ITLRLAKIHDMK
+12 MK
-24 KITTFLLGLSA
+24 KITTFLIGLTA

-96 KNEKNVLV
+96 KNENNVLV

-110 MYPKVGFKLST
+110 MYPNVGFKLST

-227 LSISNPNNIQ
+227 LSISNPDNIK
-237 FKYAYM
+237 FRYAYM
-243 GDGPYDFSGVTLQK
+243 GDGPYDMSETTLKK

-264 YPFTAFLANV
+264 YPFSSFLANV
-274 LHSCNTTG
+274 LHSCNNTG
-282 YQTYNTG
+282 YQAYTND

-318 IWRKLFTSSFVND
+318 IWRKLFTTNFVND

-336 NNKLRQCMKPKDVYD
+336 NHKFRQCLKPKDVYD

-439 GKQSAATP
+439 GKQAATTP
-447 SETASLF
+447 TEEPTLSS
-454 PSQIKPDL
+454 SQIKPDL
-462 GNMQLVEITDFNQ
+462 GNMQLLEITDFNK
-475 EKAASRS
+475 EKTEKRS
-482 ANERS
+482 AGERS

-500 SENNENKML
+500 SENNENKII
-509 PYIKSTPKE
+509 PYIKATPKE
-518 IPENEIIQ
+518 IAENEIVQ
-526 SESKGI
+526 SENNAV
-532 LQLKIDQEE
+532 LKLKTDQEE
-541 LSAVYIFDENKTLIR
+541 LTAVYIFDENKNLVK
-556 TVTKEQYQQ
+556 TVSNEQYRET
-565 NGGISLQDLETKNYI
+565 GGISLQDLEDKNYT
-580 FEVATPFYNLQFNK
+580 FEVATPFYNLQFRK
-594 AISNPTSE
+594 AISGQITESN
-602 NTTDIFT
+602 TDIFT

-616 KASNDIKSINI
+616 KANSDIRNISI
-627 YSISGAQIVQQEI
+627 YSISGALVVQQEI
-640 NKPIFES
+640 NKPVFES
-647 RSLEP
+647 SSLES
-652 GVYVVQVTLA
+652 GVYVVQLTLT
-662 NGKVINKKIKL
+662 NGKIIHKKVKL